1 MVRKRAQFV
10 YNTEVLTSFSAK
22 LLELMTGRYKYRYQY
37 RYRYR
42 NKLEKYRQRLSD
54 ILLGRAVGDELVQGD
69 LAVVVQVHRFED
81 LGDVRLRRLAADGR
95 RVAHQ
100 LVDRVGHL

>member
-1 MVRKRAQFV
+1 M
-10 YNTEVLTSFSAK
+10 
-22 LLELMTGRYKYRYQY
+22 
-37 RYRYR
+37 
-42 NKLEKYRQRLSD
+42 SD
-54 ILLGRAVGDELVQGD
+54 ILLGRAVGDELIQGD

-100 LVDRVGHL
+100 LVDRVGHLKAAIGSGPCSINFTDP